1 MCRTTGITSSYN
13 KYSFIL
19 AALFTILVELVPPS
33 IRSSAFGVAFFVMEN
48 VGGNFPV
55 IVEYLSGL
63 INYRTALTIMYPG
76 ELLASNYVT

>member
-1 MCRTTGITSSYN
+1 MWFG
-13 KYSFIL
+13 
-19 AALFTILVELVPPS
+19 ALFTILVELVPPS

-63 INYRTALTIMYPG
+63 IDYRTALAIMYPG
-76 ELLASNYVT
+76 ELLASKIISFMINLRKWCNQLFL